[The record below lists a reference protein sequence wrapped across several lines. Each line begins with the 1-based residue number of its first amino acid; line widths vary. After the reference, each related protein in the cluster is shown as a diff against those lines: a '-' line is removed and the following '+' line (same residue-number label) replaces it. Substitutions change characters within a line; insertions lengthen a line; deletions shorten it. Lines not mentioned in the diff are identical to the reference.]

1 MREQILY
8 GGIIVV
14 ANSILEEQNG
24 FGQGCFFQHRTF
36 VLVQVFGEGESSV
49 ASFMT
54 LVGCGKA
61 FTDSLR
67 NKLSV
72 RAYPIIFAYHV
83 K

>member
-1 MREQILY
+1 MREQILD
-8 GGIIVV
+8 GGIIIV
-14 ANSILEEQNG
+14 ANSILKEQNC

-54 LVGCGKA
+54 LVCCGKS
-61 FTDSLR
+61 FTDSLQ

-72 RAYPIIFAYHV
+72 LAYPIIFA
-83 K
+83 